1 MIASIGDYWDEKTI
15 SEVVTLVREY
25 EDLFPWSFTK
35 MKGIK
40 GEVGEM
46 KIALKPHAKPIN
58 KRPYRLNPRVK
69 QTVKAEI
76 EKIFTT
82 GLIFP
87 VEQSDWISPIVIQDK
102 KTVRFQGQLKTAVTF

>member
-25 EDLFPWSFTK
+25 EDLFPQSFTK

-40 GEVGEM
+40 GEVEEM

-82 GLIFP
+82 SLIFP